1 MVACP
6 PRSPPP
12 AQNISRAPDLRYMLQ
27 LLGPS
32 CGRFAT
38 GCATQRSH
46 VSACFYMRPAP
57 PPLSNHSQVIWQAH
71 WTLHSSVE
79 TPLTYMFCAL
89 RPVCSTAS
97 RCVRPAC
104 PHTPQLIIHH
114 SPSLSLFLH
123 GTIHTCR
130 GPLFFITC
138 YLYLLARRLRPGS
151 SMRVHAGRRRLAAC
165 IAAHMFPKQRAVLVE
180 ARATCPQA
188 PYQVDSNTKEH
199 CMLQFSLETL
209 PSNRPS
215 PRPPQSSYM
224 FQSESQIAPPT
235 GHPSCNT
242 SPRAQDL
249 QWTFQLPG
257 QTQDFHPSQGFAINR
272 QPPCT

>member
-1 MVACP
+1 MVPFIHVEDPYGGQTSC
-6 PRSPPP
+6 R
-12 AQNISRAPDLRYMLQ
+12 MLPECTTPLMQ
-27 LLGPS
+27 
-32 CGRFAT
+32 
-38 GCATQRSH
+38 
-46 VSACFYMRPAP
+46 
-57 PPLSNHSQVIWQAH
+57 PLS
-71 WTLHSSVE
+71 
-79 TPLTYMFCAL
+79 
-89 RPVCSTAS
+89 
-97 RCVRPAC
+97 
-104 PHTPQLIIHH
+104 
-114 SPSLSLFLH
+114 
-123 GTIHTCR
+123 
-130 GPLFFITC
+130 FITC
-138 YLYLLARRLRPGS
+138 HLYLLARPLRPGS
-151 SMRVHAGRRRLAAC
+151 SMRAHAGRRRLVAC
-165 IAAHMFPKQRAVLVE
+165 IATHMFPKQRAVLVE